1 MVVPR
6 KGDGVSLVRVDE
18 SGVVFSHPSAVAA
31 LIALFSGWGVVHQAR
46 SMFFNGV
53 GVQDGGG
60 FAVLVLV
67 ETGVFLAAVS
77 VALS

>member
-1 MVVPR
+1 VVA
-6 KGDGVSLVRVDE
+6 
-18 SGVVFSHPSAVAA
+18 HASAIAA
-31 LIALFSGWGVVHQAR
+31 LVALFSGWGLVHQVR
-46 SMFFNGV
+46 SMLFDGV

-60 FAVLVLV
+60 FAVIVLV